1 MVTGTKSCSDLTVL
15 APKTSAYTCEVD
27 FTFAS
32 LFSHNDTYVD
42 SISVIL
48 YCIKSVKIRVSY
60 QCYFF
65 CLLNRIIIKK

>member
-1 MVTGTKSCSDLTVL
+1 MFSVASGLLVTGTKSCSDLTVL

-32 LFSHNDTYVD
+32 LFSHNDTYVE

-48 YCIKSVKIRVSY
+48 DCIKE
-60 QCYFF
+60 
-65 CLLNRIIIKK
+65 

>member
-32 LFSHNDTYVD
+32 LFSHNDTYVYIE

-48 YCIKSVKIRVSY
+48 YCIKE
-60 QCYFF
+60 
-65 CLLNRIIIKK
+65 

>member
-1 MVTGTKSCSDLTVL
+1 MFSVASGLLVTGTKSCSDLTVL

-32 LFSHNDTYVD
+32 LFSHNDTYVYIE

-48 YCIKSVKIRVSY
+48 YCIKE
-60 QCYFF
+60 
-65 CLLNRIIIKK
+65 

>member
-1 MVTGTKSCSDLTVL
+1 MFSVASGLLVTGTKSCSDLTVL

-48 YCIKSVKIRVSY
+48 DCIKE
-60 QCYFF
+60 
-65 CLLNRIIIKK
+65 